1 MYFKNNLVTFKSYLS
16 ATKVNA
22 KGLKVK
28 DKLLIIESDDWGAIR
43 TPSKEVL
50 DAFIK
55 HDVDVSK
62 SIYKNDALASAD
74 DLELL
79 FDLLSRYKD
88 HEGNS
93 AKVTANAIMANP
105 DFEKIKE
112 RDYQQFFYEPFTE
125 TLKKYPKHENNLELW
140 NKGRFAGVFQPQFH
154 GREHVNINR
163 WLKAL
168 QKNDGR
174 IRELFAYNTTFSGI
188 EDYSFME
195 SYDWDVPDEIENHK
209 QIIAD
214 GMQIFQKVFGFSS
227 KTFIAPCYNWDSKL
241 EPFLAK
247 QGVEWI
253 QGIRSQLQPTG
264 NFEQYHRIKHFFGQ
278 KNNGMQYNVRNCFF
292 EPSMLPTKNW
302 VDSCLAQIQSAFL
315 FSKPAVICSHRVN
328 FVGFINEKNR
338 DRGLKD
344 LNQLLKQV
352 LKKWPDV
359 KFISTDQLSK
369 YI

>member
-227 KTFIAPCYNWDSKL
+227 KTL
-241 EPFLAK
+241 
-247 QGVEWI
+247 
-253 QGIRSQLQPTG
+253 
-264 NFEQYHRIKHFFGQ
+264 
-278 KNNGMQYNVRNCFF
+278 
-292 EPSMLPTKNW
+292 
-302 VDSCLAQIQSAFL
+302 
-315 FSKPAVICSHRVN
+315 
-328 FVGFINEKNR
+328 
-338 DRGLKD
+338 
-344 LNQLLKQV
+344 
-352 LKKWPDV
+352 
-359 KFISTDQLSK
+359 
-369 YI
+369 